1 ARCSAGKLSWTLR
14 LLARDATWFAP
25 NDPLVGDNER
35 MSRRLDE
42 HQPGLNSS
50 SSGSVFPGRNHSSG
64 PGGFH
69 RPGGGA
75 FGASS
80 ASGGASGGAAGGPRP
95 SPKPPSQRQPLA
107 LLQDSIHVGG
117 ASVDVRDS
125 MQGAGVQFS
134 VQSGFQPRI
143 PSGGLSQL
151 GHNHNP
157 SPVHHSM
164 SGQSHGAQAHAAQ
177 MHGQQ
182 QFQRLKVEDA
192 LSYLD
197 QVKFRFGN
205 QPQVYNDFLDIMK
218 EFKSQSIDTP
228 GVIQRV
234 SNLFKGH
241 PELIVGFNTFLPP
254 GYRIEVQ
261 ANEQVNVSM
270 PGSMSTTITAGGIIS
285 TGPTGAAGPSAPGA
299 APPVGPNAAAPPAP
313 PTSSPPSN
321 AKPGHLGLGGG
332 LPGTVPTG
340 QGAPGSQAGQA
351 PHGSPG
357 SQGSFPP
364 SQGTNQA
371 LHGGASPLNPAAS
384 QASQPVEFNH
394 AINYVNKI
402 KNRFQ
407 GQPDIY
413 KQFLEIL
420 HTYQKEQRNLK
431 EGIQTGGKP
440 LTESEVYA
448 QVAKLF
454 QNQEDLLQEF
464 GQFLPDANGAST
476 HSLVTHGLD
485 FSFQPVKA
493 VNNDH
498 TAAAKKPSSG
508 LSKPSLVSGLGSSL
522 KQGSTPLK
530 RPLSH
535 LSGSVT
541 KKQKMTSLKDVTLAE
556 AGKHGTLNEFAFFDK
571 VRRALR
577 GQEVYENFLRCLIL
591 YNQEIVSRSELVHLV
606 TPFLGKFPELFKWFK
621 DFIGYKDLGG
631 QIEPIPNKVVQQER
645 ISGDPSMEIDYSS
658 CKRYGAS
665 YRALPKNIVQ
675 PKCSGRTPLC
685 KEVLNDT
692 WVSFPSWSED
702 STFVSSRKTQ
712 YEEYI
717 YRCEDER
724 FELDVVVETNLSTIR
739 VLEAVQKKMQ
749 RLGAEERQRFQLG
762 DNLGGS
768 SAVLQQQAIRRIYGD
783 KAADIVEGLKRN
795 PVVAVPLV
803 LRRKREEK
811 AEPRR
816 CALCELRKVRMTPPA
831 QWRWKLRGHLGFGAN
846 YKTTKASLMK
856 FAPALY
862 FGKKLHCAKFE
873 ASTTQCGPHP
883 LLHVVDAVLLS
894 EWNEA
899 IGCILAEGQEC
910 AAVSVADN
918 VRLNVFL
925 RCPWKVF
932 WCSPRCE
939 TFMTDQNT
947 FGTVSRSAGRS
958 VPRFGPPK
966 IPRMAPHQRVFRLR
980 QSAASSAQLP
990 TRSST
995 TRGQPRRARGTPPD
1009 DSYALFF
1016 VNDHWYL
1023 FFRLHHLLC
1032 ERLTKIYRQSTNLAA
1047 DEAKDRKDRK
1057 ESTAVALRL
1066 KPKSEIEV
1074 EDYYL
1079 VFLDMVK
1086 SLLDGNMDSTQYED
1100 TLREMFGIHAY
1111 TVFTL
1116 DKVVQNAVRQL
1127 QHIMCDEVCL
1137 RCTELFL
1144 EEHKVGA
1151 AGGPCSSASHR
1162 AHLEGSYQKKAEQA
1176 LVNDT
1181 CFKLVLYQREAKLT
1195 IELIDTESDVS
1206 EDPVEI
1212 EKWSEYVEKYAVGDD
1227 SISDELREQLAKKP
1241 VFLPRNVRARRQQ
1254 ARKQEREAQMPSASA
1269 VAESHHSNN
1278 STNNKSPCTNDES
1291 TNDEAPFATAAA
1303 SASLL
1308 GAGAAAPAV
1317 PGKADVADDT
1327 QCRFNLSSYKMVFV
1341 VNSSSYIYNH
1351 RALRRA
1357 RQSHRKVSE
1366 RMHRNFG
1373 AWHQGWLEKNVSE
1386 EQDSQCEDWLQ
1397 GLDYECIT
1405 HCIKVQ
1411 DCTRP
1416 PYCHFRRFRTAPA
1429 PPSPANDEQS

>member
-1 ARCSAGKLSWTLR
+1 
-14 LLARDATWFAP
+14 
-25 NDPLVGDNER
+25 
-35 MSRRLDE
+35 MSRRLEE
-42 HQPGLNSS
+42 HHPGLNSS
-50 SSGSVFPGRNHSSG
+50 AGAVFPGRNHASS
-64 PGGFH
+64 GGFH
-69 RPGGGA
+69 RPTLGGVAPGGG
-75 FGASS
+75 GIVGGS
-80 ASGGASGGAAGGPRP
+80 AVGSRA
-95 SPKPPSQRQPLA
+95 KPPSQQRQPLA
-107 LLQDSIHVGG
+107 LLQDSTHSG
-117 ASVDVRDS
+117 APAVADNREN
-125 MQGAGVQFS
+125 MQGPGVQFT
-134 VQSGFQPRI
+134 VQSSGFQPRLGAA
-143 PSGGLSQL
+143 SLSQL
-151 GHNHNP
+151 GHNHSP
-157 SPVHHSM
+157 SSVHHPM
-164 SGQSHGAQAHAAQ
+164 GGQSHATQAHTPQ
-177 MHGQQ
+177 LHGQQ

-197 QVKFRFGN
+197 QVKLRFGN

-270 PGSMSTTITAGGIIS
+270 PGSLSTTLTAGG
-285 TGPTGAAGPSAPGA
+285 GPVGPAQPTAPQVPPAAAPAGGA
-299 APPVGPNAAAPPAP
+299 APSLVPPASVAASP
-313 PTSSPPSN
+313 PSGIKSGHLPISGPPPSGLGGGQPPHSSPPS
-321 AKPGHLGLGGG
+321 H
-332 LPGTVPTG
+332 
-340 QGAPGSQAGQA
+340 GAPMAPQPPAVASGGQSATA
-351 PHGSPG
+351 P
-357 SQGSFPP
+357 
-364 SQGTNQA
+364 
-371 LHGGASPLNPAAS
+371 AS

-431 EGIQTGGKP
+431 EGVQTGAKP

-476 HSLVTHGLD
+476 HSLVTHSLD
-485 FSFQPVKA
+485 FGFQPVKA

-498 TAAAKKPSSG
+498 TAAAKKPSTG
-508 LSKPSLVSGLGSSL
+508 LTKPSLVSGLSTSL
-522 KQGSTPLK
+522 KQAGPPLK

-541 KKQKMTSLKDVTLAE
+541 KKQKMTSLKDVSLAE

-665 YRALPKNIVQ
+665 YRALPKNVVQ

-739 VLEAVQKKMQ
+739 ILEAIQKKLQ
-749 RLGAEERQRFQLG
+749 RMNAEERARFQLG

-768 SAVLQQQAIRRIYGD
+768 SNVLQQQAIRRIYGD
-783 KAADIVEGLKRN
+783 KAADIIEGLKRN
-795 PVVAVPLV
+795 PTVAVPLV
-803 LRRKREEK
+803 LRRLKAKEEEWREAQKSFNKVWREQNEK
-811 AEPRR
+811 YYLKSLDHQGITFKQNDVKFLRSKSLLNEIEAIYEERR
-816 CALCELRKVRMTPPA
+816 EQMEEGTGEVPT
-831 QWRWKLRGHLGFGAN
+831 
-846 YKTTKASLMK
+846 
-856 FAPALY
+856 
-862 FGKKLHCAKFE
+862 
-873 ASTTQCGPHP
+873 GPHMS
-883 LLHVVDAVLLS
+883 LAYLDRSILEDAANLIIHHVKRQTGINKEDK
-894 EWNEA
+894 
-899 IGCILAEGQEC
+899 Q
-910 AAVSVADN
+910 
-918 VRLNVFL
+918 
-925 RCPWKVF
+925 
-932 WCSPRCE
+932 
-939 TFMTDQNT
+939 
-947 FGTVSRSAGRS
+947 
-958 VPRFGPPK
+958 K
-966 IPRMAPHQRVFRLR
+966 IKQLLR
-980 QSAASSAQLP
+980 QFIPDLFCLPRGELSDDEVDKEDDIETEDGESQPLPSTPNHRPDDSFPKDGDKGALRTGPEDCANSTDGSSQLSAPQMQNLYS
-990 TRSST
+990 
-995 TRGQPRRARGTPPD
+995 D

-1047 DEAKDRKDRK
+1047 DEAKERKDRK

-1066 KPKSEIEV
+1066 KPRSEVEV
-1074 EDYYL
+1074 EDYYP

-1086 SLLDGNMDSTQYED
+1086 SLLDGNMDGTQYED

-1127 QHIMCDEVCL
+1127 QHIVCDEACQ
-1137 RCTELFL
+1137 RCTELFA
-1144 EEHKVGA
+1144 EEQR
-1151 AGGPCSSASHR
+1151 AGGAGGACATAAHR
-1162 AHLEGSYQKKAEQA
+1162 AHLESSYQKKAEQS
-1176 LVNDT
+1176 LVNDN
-1181 CFKLVLYQREAKLT
+1181 CFKLVLYQKETKLT
-1195 IELIDTESDVS
+1195 IELIDTESDMS

-1212 EKWSEYVEKYAVGDD
+1212 EKWSEYVDKYVAGED
-1227 SISDELREQLAKKP
+1227 SISDELRDQLAKKP

-1254 ARKQEREAQMPSASA
+1254 VKKQESEAKKLASSAN
-1269 VAESHHSNN
+1269 SNGN
-1278 STNNKSPCTNDES
+1278 NNGTCNKSPCTNDES
-1291 TNDEAPFATAAA
+1291 TNDEVPFAAAVGGA
-1303 SASLL
+1303 ALGSSVSA
-1308 GAGAAAPAV
+1308 GAG
-1317 PGKADVADDT
+1317 KTDVGEDN
-1327 QCRFNLSSYKMVFV
+1327 QCKFNLNSFKMVFV
-1341 VNSSSYIYNH
+1341 VNSSSYIYNR

-1357 RQSHRKVSE
+1357 QQSHRKVSQ
-1366 RMHRNFG
+1366 RMHHSFNR
-1373 AWHQGWLEKNVSE
+1373 WHQGWLDKNVDI
-1386 EQDSQCEDWLQ
+1386 EQNRLCEDWLL
-1397 GLDYECIT
+1397 GLGYECT
-1405 HCIKVQ
+1405 TNCIQLQ
-1411 DCTRP
+1411 DCSRP
-1416 PYCHFRRFRTAPA
+1416 PYRPFRRFRTS
-1429 PPSPANDEQS
+1429 PSVRS

>member
-1 ARCSAGKLSWTLR
+1 
-14 LLARDATWFAP
+14 
-25 NDPLVGDNER
+25 

-64 PGGFH
+64 AGGFH

-80 ASGGASGGAAGGPRP
+80 ASGGASGGAAAGPRP
-95 SPKPPSQRQPLA
+95 SAKPPSQRQPLA
-107 LLQDSIHVGG
+107 LLQDSIHSGG
-117 ASVDVRDS
+117 ASLDVRDA

-134 VQSGFQPRI
+134 VTSGFQPRI
-143 PSGGLSQL
+143 ASGGLSQL

-164 SGQSHGAQAHAAQ
+164 GGQSHGGQAHTPQ
-177 MHGQQ
+177 IHGQQ

-270 PGSMSTTITAGGIIS
+270 PGSLSTTITAGGITLATTTS
-285 TGPTGAAGPSAPGA
+285 VAGPSAPGA
-299 APPVGPNAAAPPAP
+299 APSPAGPNAAPPPAP
-313 PTSSPPSN
+313 AASSPPSGT
-321 AKPGHLGLGGG
+321 KPGHLGGGG
-332 LPGTVPTG
+332 PGGPVG
-340 QGAPGSQAGQA
+340 QGTPGSQTG
-351 PHGSPG
+351 PHGSPSSQGGFPG
-357 SQGSFPP
+357 SQGS
-364 SQGTNQA
+364 TNQTP
-371 LHGGASPLNPAAS
+371 HGGAPPNSSAS

-485 FSFQPVKA
+485 FGFQPVKA
-493 VNNDH
+493 VSNDH
-498 TAAAKKPSSG
+498 TAAAKKPGSG

-631 QIEPIPNKVVQQER
+631 QVEPIPNKVVQQER

-675 PKCSGRTPLC
+675 PKCSGRTQLC

-762 DNLGGS
+762 DNLGGT

-803 LRRKREEK
+803 LRRLKAKEEEWREAQKSFNKIWRDQNEKYYLKSLDHQGITFKQNDVKFLRSKSLLNEIEAIYEERREQMEEGTGEVPVGPHMTLPYLDRSILEDAANLIIHHVKRQTGINKEDKQKIKQLLRQFIPDLFCLPRGELSDDEMEKDDDVETEDGESQPLPGGLPNHKEEGGDF
-811 AEPRR
+811 PRGGPDEG
-816 CALCELRKVRMTPPA
+816 CEGNDKSRPRSSSEERNSVSEMSRDQP
-831 QWRWKLRGHLGFGAN
+831 
-846 YKTTKASLMK
+846 SLMQN
-856 FAPALY
+856 LY
-862 FGKKLHCAKFE
+862 
-873 ASTTQCGPHP
+873 S
-883 LLHVVDAVLLS
+883 
-894 EWNEA
+894 
-899 IGCILAEGQEC
+899 
-910 AAVSVADN
+910 
-918 VRLNVFL
+918 
-925 RCPWKVF
+925 
-932 WCSPRCE
+932 
-939 TFMTDQNT
+939 
-947 FGTVSRSAGRS
+947 
-958 VPRFGPPK
+958 
-966 IPRMAPHQRVFRLR
+966 
-980 QSAASSAQLP
+980 
-990 TRSST
+990 
-995 TRGQPRRARGTPPD
+995 D

-1066 KPKSEIEV
+1066 KPKTEIEV

-1212 EKWSEYVEKYAVGDD
+1212 EKWSEYVEKYVVGDD
-1227 SISDELREQLAKKP
+1227 SISDELRDQLAKKP

-1254 ARKQEREAQMPSASA
+1254 ARKQEREAQIPAASA
-1269 VAESHHSNN
+1269 VGESHHSNN
-1278 STNNKSPCTNDES
+1278 GTNNKSPCTNDES
-1291 TNDEAPFATAAA
+1291 TNDEAPFTPAAVA
-1303 SASLL
+1303 SPL
-1308 GAGAAAPAV
+1308 GATVPA
-1317 PGKADVADDT
+1317 KTDVADDT

-1373 AWHQGWLEKNVSE
+1373 TWHRSWLDKNVSN

-1429 PPSPANDEQS
+1429 PPSPSNDDQS

>member
-1 ARCSAGKLSWTLR
+1 
-14 LLARDATWFAP
+14 
-25 NDPLVGDNER
+25 
-35 MSRRLDE
+35 
-42 HQPGLNSS
+42 
-50 SSGSVFPGRNHSSG
+50 
-64 PGGFH
+64 
-69 RPGGGA
+69 
-75 FGASS
+75 
-80 ASGGASGGAAGGPRP
+80 
-95 SPKPPSQRQPLA
+95 
-107 LLQDSIHVGG
+107 
-117 ASVDVRDS
+117 
-125 MQGAGVQFS
+125 
-134 VQSGFQPRI
+134 
-143 PSGGLSQL
+143 
-151 GHNHNP
+151 
-157 SPVHHSM
+157 
-164 SGQSHGAQAHAAQ
+164 
-177 MHGQQ
+177 
-182 QFQRLKVEDA
+182 VEDA

-270 PGSMSTTITAGGIIS
+270 PGSLSTTITAGGITLATTTS
-285 TGPTGAAGPSAPGA
+285 VAGPSAPGA
-299 APPVGPNAAAPPAP
+299 APSPAGPNAAPPPAP
-313 PTSSPPSN
+313 AASSPPS
-321 AKPGHLGLGGG
+321 
-332 LPGTVPTG
+332 GT
-340 QGAPGSQAGQA
+340 
-351 PHGSPG
+351 
-357 SQGSFPP
+357 
-364 SQGTNQA
+364 
-371 LHGGASPLNPAAS
+371 
-384 QASQPVEFNH
+384 
-394 AINYVNKI
+394 

-431 EGIQTGGKP
+431 ETGGKP

-476 HSLVTHGLD
+476 HSL
-485 FSFQPVKA
+485 
-493 VNNDH
+493 
-498 TAAAKKPSSG
+498 KPGSG

-535 LSGSVT
+535 LSGS
-541 KKQKMTSLKDVTLAE
+541 KQKMTSLKDVTLAE

-631 QIEPIPNKVVQQER
+631 QVEPIPNKVR
-645 ISGDPSMEIDYSS
+645 RSFSFLADYSS

-675 PKCSGRTPLC
+675 PKCSGRTQLC

-724 FELDVVVETNLSTIR
+724 FEVGLPTCFVLFLHPSFLRGFVFRIVRPPFFSFLHLDISESRLLALFSCFKRIALLNHIFYGIFLPHCMIEFGSIGAGAALVAVSWRFRTSFWHFEDAFAIWAR
-739 VLEAVQKKMQ
+739 VLTKVSGILNHSSLDPVTHSKTAIGLFIRRPTQRREQMEEGTGEVPVGPHMTLPYLDRSILDDAANLIIHHVKRQTGINKEDKQKIKQ
-749 RLGAEERQRFQLG
+749 LLRQFIPDLFCLPRGELGGPDEGCEGNDKSRPRSSSEERNSVSEMSRDQ
-762 DNLGGS
+762 
-768 SAVLQQQAIRRIYGD
+768 
-783 KAADIVEGLKRN
+783 
-795 PVVAVPLV
+795 P
-803 LRRKREEK
+803 
-811 AEPRR
+811 
-816 CALCELRKVRMTPPA
+816 
-831 QWRWKLRGHLGFGAN
+831 
-846 YKTTKASLMK
+846 SLMQN
-856 FAPALY
+856 LY
-862 FGKKLHCAKFE
+862 
-873 ASTTQCGPHP
+873 S
-883 LLHVVDAVLLS
+883 
-894 EWNEA
+894 
-899 IGCILAEGQEC
+899 
-910 AAVSVADN
+910 
-918 VRLNVFL
+918 
-925 RCPWKVF
+925 
-932 WCSPRCE
+932 
-939 TFMTDQNT
+939 
-947 FGTVSRSAGRS
+947 
-958 VPRFGPPK
+958 
-966 IPRMAPHQRVFRLR
+966 
-980 QSAASSAQLP
+980 
-990 TRSST
+990 
-995 TRGQPRRARGTPPD
+995 D

-1057 ESTAVALRL
+1057 ESTAGLRRSRSRTL
-1066 KPKSEIEV
+1066 AIFLTRCACSAEIEV

-1181 CFKLVLYQREAKLT
+1181 CFKLVLVSAF
-1195 IELIDTESDVS
+1195 ESTLM
-1206 EDPVEI
+1206 
-1212 EKWSEYVEKYAVGDD
+1212 EKRS
-1227 SISDELREQLAKKP
+1227 
-1241 VFLPRNVRARRQQ
+1241 RNVRARRQQ
-1254 ARKQEREAQMPSASA
+1254 ARKQEREAQMPAASA
-1269 VAESHHSNN
+1269 VGESHHSNN
-1278 STNNKSPCTNDES
+1278 GTNNKSPCTNDES
-1291 TNDEAPFATAAA
+1291 TNDEAPFTPAAVA
-1303 SASLL
+1303 SPL
-1308 GAGAAAPAV
+1308 GATVPA
-1317 PGKADVADDT
+1317 KTDVADDT

-1373 AWHQGWLEKNVSE
+1373 TWHRSWLDKNVSN

-1429 PPSPANDEQS
+1429 PPSPSNDDQS

>member
-1 ARCSAGKLSWTLR
+1 
-14 LLARDATWFAP
+14 
-25 NDPLVGDNER
+25 
-35 MSRRLDE
+35 
-42 HQPGLNSS
+42 
-50 SSGSVFPGRNHSSG
+50 
-64 PGGFH
+64 
-69 RPGGGA
+69 
-75 FGASS
+75 
-80 ASGGASGGAAGGPRP
+80 
-95 SPKPPSQRQPLA
+95 
-107 LLQDSIHVGG
+107 
-117 ASVDVRDS
+117 
-125 MQGAGVQFS
+125 MQGPGVQFT
-134 VQSGFQPRI
+134 VQSSGFQPRLGAA
-143 PSGGLSQL
+143 SLSQL
-151 GHNHNP
+151 GHNHSP
-157 SPVHHSM
+157 SSVHHPM
-164 SGQSHGAQAHAAQ
+164 GGQSHATQAHTPQ
-177 MHGQQ
+177 LHGQQ

-197 QVKFRFGN
+197 QVKLRFGN

-270 PGSMSTTITAGGIIS
+270 PGSLSTTLTAGG
-285 TGPTGAAGPSAPGA
+285 GPVGPAQPTAPQGPPAAAPAGGA
-299 APPVGPNAAAPPAP
+299 APSIVPPA
-313 PTSSPPSN
+313 SVAASPPSGIKLAVNIELLQAKAREIARDKGIEQAVFKASKHWVSRFMRRAGFSLRRRTSISQKLPESYEELLVSFQRHVISLRKAVSFQLGQIGN
-321 AKPGHLGLGGG
+321 ADQTPVYLDMPSALTVHEKGSRQVTVRSTGNEKTRVTVMLSCTADGHK
-332 LPGTVPTG
+332 LPPYVVFKRKTLPKGEKFPRNVVVRCQDKGWMDESLVLDWIKVATCRSVGPLPVAWVEGSLPTV
-340 QGAPGSQAGQA
+340 
-351 PHGSPG
+351 
-357 SQGSFPP
+357 
-364 SQGTNQA
+364 A
-371 LHGGASPLNPAAS
+371 LHHMGPPMAPQPPAVASGGQSATAPAS

-431 EGIQTGGKP
+431 EGVQTGAKP

-476 HSLVTHGLD
+476 HSLVTHSLD
-485 FSFQPVKA
+485 FGFQPVKA

-498 TAAAKKPSSG
+498 TAAAKKPSTG
-508 LSKPSLVSGLGSSL
+508 LTKPSLVSGLSTSL
-522 KQGSTPLK
+522 KQAGPPLK

-541 KKQKMTSLKDVTLAE
+541 KKQKMTSLKDVSLAE

-665 YRALPKNIVQ
+665 YRALPKNVVQ

-739 VLEAVQKKMQ
+739 ILEAIQKKLQ
-749 RLGAEERQRFQLG
+749 RMNAEERARFQLG

-768 SAVLQQQAIRRIYGD
+768 SNVLQQQAIRRIYGD
-783 KAADIVEGLKRN
+783 KAADIIEGLKRN
-795 PVVAVPLV
+795 PTVAVPLV
-803 LRRKREEK
+803 LRRLKAKEEEWREAQKSFNKVWREQNEK
-811 AEPRR
+811 YY
-816 CALCELRKVRMTPPA
+816 LKSLDHQGITFKQNDVKFLRSK
-831 QWRWKLRGHLGFGAN
+831 
-846 YKTTKASLMK
+846 SL
-856 FAPALY
+856 LN
-862 FGKKLHCAKFE
+862 E
-873 ASTTQCGPHP
+873 I
-883 LLHVVDAVLLS
+883 
-894 EWNEA
+894 EA
-899 IGCILAEGQEC
+899 IYEERREQMEEGTGEANLIIHHVKRQTGINKE
-910 AAVSVADN
+910 D
-918 VRLNVFL
+918 
-925 RCPWKVF
+925 K
-932 WCSPRCE
+932 
-939 TFMTDQNT
+939 Q
-947 FGTVSRSAGRS
+947 
-958 VPRFGPPK
+958 K
-966 IPRMAPHQRVFRLR
+966 IKQLLR
-980 QSAASSAQLP
+980 QFIPDLFCLPRGELSDDEVDKEDDIETEDGESQPLPSTPNHRPDDSFPKDGDKGALRTGPEDCANSTDGSSQLSAPQMQNLYS
-990 TRSST
+990 
-995 TRGQPRRARGTPPD
+995 D

-1047 DEAKDRKDRK
+1047 DEAKERKDRK

-1066 KPKSEIEV
+1066 KPRSEVEV
-1074 EDYYL
+1074 EDYYP

-1086 SLLDGNMDSTQYED
+1086 SLLDGNMDGTQYED

-1127 QHIMCDEVCL
+1127 QHIVCDEACQ
-1137 RCTELFL
+1137 RCTELFA
-1144 EEHKVGA
+1144 EEQR
-1151 AGGPCSSASHR
+1151 AGGAGGACATAAHR
-1162 AHLEGSYQKKAEQA
+1162 AHLESSYQKKAEQA
-1176 LVNDT
+1176 LVNDN
-1181 CFKLVLYQREAKLT
+1181 CFKLVLYQKETKLT
-1195 IELIDTESDVS
+1195 IELIDTESDMS

-1212 EKWSEYVEKYAVGDD
+1212 EKWSEYVDKYVAGED
-1227 SISDELREQLAKKP
+1227 SISDELRDQLAKKP
-1241 VFLPRNVRARRQQ
+1241 VFLPRCGAHETPVGGA
-1254 ARKQEREAQMPSASA
+1254 ALGSSVSA
-1269 VAESHHSNN
+1269 
-1278 STNNKSPCTNDES
+1278 
-1291 TNDEAPFATAAA
+1291 
-1303 SASLL
+1303 
-1308 GAGAAAPAV
+1308 GAGKTDLV
-1317 PGKADVADDT
+1317 EDS
-1327 QCRFNLSSYKMVFV
+1327 QCKFNLNSYKMVFV
-1341 VNSSSYIYNH
+1341 VNSSSYIYNR

-1357 RQSHRKVSE
+1357 QQSHRKVSQ
-1366 RMHRNFG
+1366 RMHHSFNR
-1373 AWHQGWLEKNVSE
+1373 WHQGWLDKNVDI
-1386 EQDSQCEDWLQ
+1386 EQNRLCEDWLL
-1397 GLDYECIT
+1397 GLGYECT
-1405 HCIKVQ
+1405 TNCIQLQ
-1411 DCTRP
+1411 DCSRP
-1416 PYCHFRRFRTAPA
+1416 PYRPFRRFRTS
-1429 PPSPANDEQS
+1429 PSVRS

>member
-1 ARCSAGKLSWTLR
+1 
-14 LLARDATWFAP
+14 
-25 NDPLVGDNER
+25 

-42 HQPGLNSS
+42 HHPGLNSS
-50 SSGSVFPGRNHSSG
+50 TSAVFAGRNHAS
-64 PGGFH
+64 GGFH
-69 RPGGGA
+69 RPSLGVAPGGG
-75 FGASS
+75 GIV
-80 ASGGASGGAAGGPRP
+80 GGAVGSRA
-95 SPKPPSQRQPLA
+95 KPPSQRQPLA
-107 LLQDSIHVGG
+107 LLQDSSHSGG
-117 ASVDVRDS
+117 GPAVADNREN
-125 MQGAGVQFS
+125 MQGPNVQFT
-134 VQSGFQPRI
+134 VQSSGFQPRLGA
-143 PSGGLSQL
+143 SNLSQL
-151 GHNHNP
+151 GHNHSP
-157 SPVHHSM
+157 SSVHHPLG
-164 SGQSHGAQAHAAQ
+164 GQSHAAQAAHTPQ
-177 MHGQQ
+177 IHGQQ

-197 QVKFRFGN
+197 QVKLRFGN

-270 PGSMSTTITAGGIIS
+270 PGSLSTTLTAGG
-285 TGPTGAAGPSAPGA
+285 G
-299 APPVGPNAAAPPAP
+299 PVGPAQPAAPQGPPAATPAAPGITP
-313 PTSSPPSN
+313 PVSAASSPPTGIKGS
-321 AKPGHLGLGGG
+321 HLPVSGPPPSGGLGGG
-332 LPGTVPTG
+332 QP
-340 QGAPGSQAGQA
+340 
-351 PHGSPG
+351 PHGSPPSHAPVAPQPAVG
-357 SQGSFPP
+357 SGGGQG
-364 SQGTNQA
+364 
-371 LHGGASPLNPAAS
+371 AAAPTS

-431 EGIQTGGKP
+431 EGVQTGAKP

-476 HSLVTHGLD
+476 HSLVSHGLD
-485 FSFQPVKA
+485 FGFQPVKA

-498 TAAAKKPSSG
+498 TAAAKKPSTG
-508 LSKPSLVSGLGSSL
+508 LTKPNLVSGLSSSL
-522 KQGSTPLK
+522 KQAGPPLK

-541 KKQKMTSLKDVTLAE
+541 KKQKMTSLKDVSLAE
-556 AGKHGTLNEFAFFDK
+556 AGKHGSLNEFAFFDK

-577 GQEVYENFLRCLIL
+577 GQEVYDNFLRCLIL

-665 YRALPKNIVQ
+665 YRALPKNVVQ
-675 PKCSGRTPLC
+675 PKCSGRTQLC

-739 VLEAVQKKMQ
+739 ILEAVQKKLQ
-749 RLGAEERQRFQLG
+749 RMSAEERQRFQLG

-783 KAADIVEGLKRN
+783 KSHDIVEGLKRN

-803 LRRKREEK
+803 LRRLKAKEEEWREAQKSFNKVWREQNEK
-811 AEPRR
+811 YYLKSLDHQGLTFKQNDIKFLRSKSLLNEIEAIYEERR
-816 CALCELRKVRMTPPA
+816 E
-831 QWRWKLRGHLGFGAN
+831 QIEEGAGEVP
-846 YKTTKASLMK
+846 T
-856 FAPALY
+856 
-862 FGKKLHCAKFE
+862 
-873 ASTTQCGPHP
+873 GPHMS
-883 LLHVVDAVLLS
+883 LSYLDRSILEDAANLIIHHVKRQTGINKEDK
-894 EWNEA
+894 
-899 IGCILAEGQEC
+899 Q
-910 AAVSVADN
+910 
-918 VRLNVFL
+918 
-925 RCPWKVF
+925 
-932 WCSPRCE
+932 
-939 TFMTDQNT
+939 
-947 FGTVSRSAGRS
+947 
-958 VPRFGPPK
+958 K
-966 IPRMAPHQRVFRLR
+966 IKQLLR
-980 QSAASSAQLP
+980 QFIPDLFCLPRGELSDDEVDKDDDMETEDGESQPLPSTPNHRPDDSFSKDSDKGALRSCSEDCTGSADSSQLSAQPMQNLY
-990 TRSST
+990 S
-995 TRGQPRRARGTPPD
+995 D

-1047 DEAKDRKDRK
+1047 DEAKERKDRK

-1066 KPKSEIEV
+1066 KPRSEVEI
-1074 EDYYL
+1074 EDYYP

-1086 SLLDGNMDSTQYED
+1086 SLLDGNVDGTQYED

-1127 QHIMCDEVCL
+1127 QHIVCDEACL
-1137 RCTELFL
+1137 RCTELFM
-1144 EEHKVGA
+1144 EEQRIGA
-1151 AGGPCSSASHR
+1151 AGGPCTTAAQR
-1162 AHLEGSYQKKAEQA
+1162 AHLESSYQKKAEQA

-1181 CFKLVLYQREAKLT
+1181 CFKLVLYQKETKLT
-1195 IELIDTESDVS
+1195 IELIDTESDLS

-1212 EKWSEYVEKYAVGDD
+1212 EKWSEYVDKYVAGED
-1227 SISDELREQLAKKP
+1227 SISDELRDQLAKKP

-1254 ARKQEREAQMPSASA
+1254 VKKQESEAKKLASASTNGNG
-1269 VAESHHSNN
+1269 NN
-1278 STNNKSPCTNDES
+1278 GTCNKSPCTNDES
-1291 TNDEAPFATAAA
+1291 TNDEVPFVAAVGGGA
-1303 SASLL
+1303 LGSSSTSAGS
-1308 GAGAAAPAV
+1308 
-1317 PGKADVADDT
+1317 GKTDMVEDT
-1327 QCRFNLSSYKMVFV
+1327 QCKFNLNSYKMVFV
-1341 VNSSSYIYNH
+1341 VNSSSYIYNR

-1357 RQSHRKVSE
+1357 QQSHRKVSQ
-1366 RMHRNFG
+1366 RMHRSFSK
-1373 AWHQGWLEKNVSE
+1373 WHQGWLDKNVDSE
-1386 EQDSQCEDWLQ
+1386 QNNSCEDWLL
-1397 GLDYECIT
+1397 GLDYECT
-1405 HCIKVQ
+1405 TNCIQVQ
-1411 DCTRP
+1411 DCSRP
-1416 PYCHFRRFRTAPA
+1416 PYRPFRRFRT
-1429 PPSPANDEQS
+1429 SPFVRS

>member
-1 ARCSAGKLSWTLR
+1 MRFAGKLSRILQR
-14 LLARDATWFAP
+14 VVVAEHC
-25 NDPLVGDNER
+25 VGNAVHIGEDER
-35 MSRRLDE
+35 MSRRLEE
-42 HQPGLNSS
+42 HHPGLNSS
-50 SSGSVFPGRNHSSG
+50 AGAVFPGRNHTS

-69 RPGGGA
+69 RPTHGGVAPGGGGIVGGSA
-75 FGASS
+75 VGSRARPAS
-80 ASGGASGGAAGGPRP
+80 
-95 SPKPPSQRQPLA
+95 QTRQPFA
-107 LLQDSIHVGG
+107 VLQDSTHSG
-117 ASVDVRDS
+117 APAVADNREN
-125 MQGAGVQFS
+125 MQGPNVQFT
-134 VQSGFQPRI
+134 VQPAGFQPRLGAA
-143 PSGGLSQL
+143 SLSQL
-151 GHNHNP
+151 GHNHSP
-157 SPVHHSM
+157 SSVHHPVG
-164 SGQSHGAQAHAAQ
+164 GQSHAAQAHTPQ
-177 MHGQQ
+177 LHGQQ

-197 QVKFRFGN
+197 QVKLRFGN

-270 PGSMSTTITAGGIIS
+270 PGSLSTTLTAGG
-285 TGPTGAAGPSAPGA
+285 G
-299 APPVGPNAAAPPAP
+299 PVGPAQPTVPQGPPAAAPAGAAAPTLVPPASVAASP
-313 PTSSPPSN
+313 PSGIKSAHLPISGPPSSGLGGGQPPHSSPPS
-321 AKPGHLGLGGG
+321 H
-332 LPGTVPTG
+332 
-340 QGAPGSQAGQA
+340 GAPMAPQPPAVASGGQSATA
-351 PHGSPG
+351 P
-357 SQGSFPP
+357 
-364 SQGTNQA
+364 T
-371 LHGGASPLNPAAS
+371 S

-431 EGIQTGGKP
+431 EGVQTGAKP

-476 HSLVTHGLD
+476 HSLVTHSLD
-485 FSFQPVKA
+485 FGFQPVKA

-498 TAAAKKPSSG
+498 TAAAKKPSTG
-508 LSKPSLVSGLGSSL
+508 LTKPSLVSGLSTSL
-522 KQGSTPLK
+522 KQAGPPLK

-541 KKQKMTSLKDVTLAE
+541 KKQKMTSLKDVSLAE

-665 YRALPKNIVQ
+665 YRALPKNVVQ

-739 VLEAVQKKMQ
+739 ILEAIQKKLQ
-749 RLGAEERQRFQLG
+749 RMSADDKARFQLG

-768 SAVLQQQAIRRIYGD
+768 SNVLQQQAIRRIYGD
-783 KAADIVEGLKRN
+783 KATDIIEGLKRN
-795 PVVAVPLV
+795 PTIAVPLV
-803 LRRKREEK
+803 LRRLKAKEEEWREAQKSFNKVWREQNEK
-811 AEPRR
+811 YYLKSLDHQGITFKQNDVKFLRSKSLLNEIEAIYEERR
-816 CALCELRKVRMTPPA
+816 EQMEEGTGEVPT
-831 QWRWKLRGHLGFGAN
+831 
-846 YKTTKASLMK
+846 
-856 FAPALY
+856 
-862 FGKKLHCAKFE
+862 
-873 ASTTQCGPHP
+873 GPHMS
-883 LLHVVDAVLLS
+883 LAYLDRSILEDAANLIIHHVKRQTGINKEDK
-894 EWNEA
+894 
-899 IGCILAEGQEC
+899 Q
-910 AAVSVADN
+910 
-918 VRLNVFL
+918 
-925 RCPWKVF
+925 
-932 WCSPRCE
+932 
-939 TFMTDQNT
+939 
-947 FGTVSRSAGRS
+947 
-958 VPRFGPPK
+958 K
-966 IPRMAPHQRVFRLR
+966 IKQLLR
-980 QSAASSAQLP
+980 QFIPDLFCLPRGELSDDEVDKEDDMETEDGESQPLPSTPNHRPDDSYSKECDKGALRTGSEDCAGSTDGSSQLSAPQMQNLYS
-990 TRSST
+990 
-995 TRGQPRRARGTPPD
+995 D

-1032 ERLTKIYRQSTNLAA
+1032 ERLTKIYKQSMNLAA
-1047 DEAKDRKDRK
+1047 DEAKERKDRK

-1066 KPKSEIEV
+1066 KPRSEVEV
-1074 EDYYL
+1074 EDYYP

-1127 QHIMCDEVCL
+1127 QHIVCDEACQ
-1137 RCTELFL
+1137 RCTELFA
-1144 EEHKVGA
+1144 EEQR
-1151 AGGPCSSASHR
+1151 AGGAGGACATAAHR
-1162 AHLEGSYQKKAEQA
+1162 AHLESSYQKKAEQA
-1176 LVNDT
+1176 LVNDN
-1181 CFKLVLYQREAKLT
+1181 CFKLVLYQKETKLT
-1195 IELIDTESDVS
+1195 IELIDTESDMS
-1206 EDPVEI
+1206 EDPAEM
-1212 EKWSEYVEKYAVGDD
+1212 EKWSEYVDKYVVGED
-1227 SISDELREQLAKKP
+1227 SISDELRDQLAKKP
-1241 VFLPRNVRARRQQ
+1241 VFLPRNVRARRPQVK
-1254 ARKQEREAQMPSASA
+1254 KQESEAKKLASSAN
-1269 VAESHHSNN
+1269 SNGN
-1278 STNNKSPCTNDES
+1278 NNGTCNKSPCTNDES
-1291 TNDEAPFATAAA
+1291 TNDEVPFAAAIGGAALA
-1303 SASLL
+1303 SSVS
-1308 GAGAAAPAV
+1308 AGAC
-1317 PGKADVADDT
+1317 KTDVVEDN
-1327 QCRFNLSSYKMVFV
+1327 QCKFNLNSFKMVFV
-1341 VNSSSYIYNH
+1341 VNSSSQLYNR

-1357 RQSHRKVSE
+1357 QQSHRKVSQ
-1366 RMHRNFG
+1366 RMHQSFNK
-1373 AWHQGWLEKNVSE
+1373 WHQVWLEKNVDI
-1386 EQDSQCEDWLQ
+1386 EQNRLCEDWLL
-1397 GLDYECIT
+1397 GLGYECT
-1405 HCIKVQ
+1405 TNCIQLQ
-1411 DCTRP
+1411 DCSRP
-1416 PYCHFRRFRTAPA
+1416 PYHPFRRFRTS
-1429 PPSPANDEQS
+1429 PSVRS

>member
-1 ARCSAGKLSWTLR
+1 
-14 LLARDATWFAP
+14 
-25 NDPLVGDNER
+25 
-35 MSRRLDE
+35 MSRRLEE
-42 HQPGLNSS
+42 HHPGLNSS
-50 SSGSVFPGRNHSSG
+50 AGAVFPGRNHTS

-69 RPGGGA
+69 RPTHGGGGPC
-75 FGASS
+75 GAP
-80 ASGGASGGAAGGPRP
+80 AVADNREN
-95 SPKPPSQRQPLA
+95 
-107 LLQDSIHVGG
+107 
-117 ASVDVRDS
+117 
-125 MQGAGVQFS
+125 MQGPNVQFT
-134 VQSGFQPRI
+134 VQPAGFQPRLGAA
-143 PSGGLSQL
+143 SLSQL
-151 GHNHNP
+151 GHNHSP
-157 SPVHHSM
+157 SSVHHPVG
-164 SGQSHGAQAHAAQ
+164 GQSHAAQAHTPQ
-177 MHGQQ
+177 LHGQQ

-197 QVKFRFGN
+197 QVKLRFGN

-270 PGSMSTTITAGGIIS
+270 PGSLSTTLTAGG
-285 TGPTGAAGPSAPGA
+285 G
-299 APPVGPNAAAPPAP
+299 PVGPAQPTVPQGPPAAAPAGAAAPTLVPPA
-313 PTSSPPSN
+313 SVAASPPSGIK
-321 AKPGHLGLGGG
+321 ASGLAALLVQRRVPICLSVGP
-332 LPGTVPTG
+332 LPVAWGE
-340 QGAPGSQAGQA
+340 GSL
-351 PHGSPG
+351 PIV
-357 SQGSFPP
+357 
-364 SQGTNQA
+364 A
-371 LHGGASPLNPAAS
+371 LHHMGPPMAPQPPAVASGGQSATAPTS

-431 EGIQTGGKP
+431 ETGAKP

-476 HSLVTHGLD
+476 HSLVTHSLD
-485 FSFQPVKA
+485 FGFQPVKA

-498 TAAAKKPSSG
+498 TAAAKKPSTG
-508 LSKPSLVSGLGSSL
+508 LTKPSLVSGLSTSL
-522 KQGSTPLK
+522 KQAGPPLK

-541 KKQKMTSLKDVTLAE
+541 KKQKMTSLKDVSLAE

-665 YRALPKNIVQ
+665 YRALPKNVVQ

-739 VLEAVQKKMQ
+739 ILEAIQKKLQ
-749 RLGAEERQRFQLG
+749 RMSADDKARFQLG

-768 SAVLQQQAIRRIYGD
+768 SNVLQQQAIRRIYGD
-783 KAADIVEGLKRN
+783 KATDIIEGLKRN
-795 PVVAVPLV
+795 PTIAVPLV
-803 LRRKREEK
+803 LRRLKAKEEEWREAQKSFNKVWREQNEK
-811 AEPRR
+811 YY
-816 CALCELRKVRMTPPA
+816 LKSLDHQGITFKQNDVKFLRSK
-831 QWRWKLRGHLGFGAN
+831 
-846 YKTTKASLMK
+846 SL
-856 FAPALY
+856 LN
-862 FGKKLHCAKFE
+862 E
-873 ASTTQCGPHP
+873 I
-883 LLHVVDAVLLS
+883 
-894 EWNEA
+894 EA
-899 IGCILAEGQEC
+899 IYEERREQMEEGTGERQTGINKE
-910 AAVSVADN
+910 D
-918 VRLNVFL
+918 
-925 RCPWKVF
+925 K
-932 WCSPRCE
+932 
-939 TFMTDQNT
+939 Q
-947 FGTVSRSAGRS
+947 
-958 VPRFGPPK
+958 K
-966 IPRMAPHQRVFRLR
+966 IKQLLR
-980 QSAASSAQLP
+980 QFIPDLFCLPRGELSDDEVDKEDDMETEDGESQPLPSTPNHRPDDSYSKECDKGALRTGSEDCAGSTDGSSQLSAPQMQNLYS
-990 TRSST
+990 
-995 TRGQPRRARGTPPD
+995 D

-1016 VNDHWYL
+1016 VNDHWQ
-1023 FFRLHHLLC
+1023 
-1032 ERLTKIYRQSTNLAA
+1032 KSA
-1047 DEAKDRKDRK
+1047 KDRK

-1066 KPKSEIEV
+1066 KPRSEVEV
-1074 EDYYL
+1074 EDYYP

-1127 QHIMCDEVCL
+1127 QHIVCDEACQ
-1137 RCTELFL
+1137 RCTELFA
-1144 EEHKVGA
+1144 EEQR
-1151 AGGPCSSASHR
+1151 AGGAGGACATAAHR
-1162 AHLEGSYQKKAEQA
+1162 AHLESSYQKKAEQA
-1176 LVNDT
+1176 LVNDN
-1181 CFKLVLYQREAKLT
+1181 CFKLVLYQKETKLT
-1195 IELIDTESDVS
+1195 IELIDTESDMS
-1206 EDPVEI
+1206 EDPAEM
-1212 EKWSEYVEKYAVGDD
+1212 EKWSEYVDKYVVGED
-1227 SISDELREQLAKKP
+1227 SISDELRDQLAKKP
-1241 VFLPRNVRARRQQ
+1241 VFLPRNVRARRPQVK
-1254 ARKQEREAQMPSASA
+1254 KQESEAKKLASSAN
-1269 VAESHHSNN
+1269 SNGN
-1278 STNNKSPCTNDES
+1278 NNGTCNKSPCTNDES
-1291 TNDEAPFATAAA
+1291 TNDEVPFAAAIGGAALA
-1303 SASLL
+1303 SSVS
-1308 GAGAAAPAV
+1308 AGAC
-1317 PGKADVADDT
+1317 KTDVVEDN
-1327 QCRFNLSSYKMVFV
+1327 QCKFNLNSFKMVFV
-1341 VNSSSYIYNH
+1341 VNSSSQLYNR

-1357 RQSHRKVSE
+1357 QQSHRKVSQ
-1366 RMHRNFG
+1366 RMHQSFNK
-1373 AWHQGWLEKNVSE
+1373 WHQVWLEKNVDI
-1386 EQDSQCEDWLQ
+1386 EQNRLCEDWLL
-1397 GLDYECIT
+1397 GLGYECT
-1405 HCIKVQ
+1405 TNCIQLQ
-1411 DCTRP
+1411 DCSRP
-1416 PYCHFRRFRTAPA
+1416 PYHPFRRFRTS
-1429 PPSPANDEQS
+1429 PSVRS

>member
-1 ARCSAGKLSWTLR
+1 
-14 LLARDATWFAP
+14 
-25 NDPLVGDNER
+25 
-35 MSRRLDE
+35 MSRRLDD
-42 HQPGLNSS
+42 HHTGLGSS
-50 SSGSVFPGRNHSSG
+50 TTGGVFPGRNHAS
-64 PGGFH
+64 GGFH
-69 RPGGGA
+69 RPTLGGAGAPAPGGAAPGGAGVVGGGA
-75 FGASS
+75 SRA
-80 ASGGASGGAAGGPRP
+80 
-95 SPKPPSQRQPLA
+95 KPPSQRQPLA
-107 LLQDSIHVGG
+107 LLQDSIHSG
-117 ASVDVRDS
+117 APAADNREN
-125 MQGAGVQFS
+125 MQGPNVQFT
-134 VQSGFQPRI
+134 VQSAGFQPRL
-143 PSGGLSQL
+143 GAGALSQL
-151 GHNHNP
+151 GHNHSP
-157 SPVHHSM
+157 SAAHHTLG
-164 SGQSHGAQAHAAQ
+164 GQPHAAQ
-177 MHGQQ
+177 AAHNPQLHGQQ

-197 QVKFRFGN
+197 QVKLRFGN

-270 PGSMSTTITAGGIIS
+270 PGSLSTTLTAGG
-285 TGPTGAAGPSAPGA
+285 G
-299 APPVGPNAAAPPAP
+299 PPVVVPTQPAP
-313 PTSSPPSN
+313 PTGGAPPTAAATPAATSATPGLTPPVSAAASPPSGV
-321 AKPGHLGLGGG
+321 KGGGHLAMGGPPSSGLGQ
-332 LPGTVPTG
+332 P
-340 QGAPGSQAGQA
+340 
-351 PHGSPG
+351 PHGSPPSLAPAVAAQPVG
-357 SQGSFPP
+357 GQG
-364 SQGTNQA
+364 
-371 LHGGASPLNPAAS
+371 AAAPTS

-431 EGIQTGGKP
+431 EGVQTGAKP

-476 HSLVTHGLD
+476 HSLVSQGLD
-485 FSFQPVKA
+485 FGFQPVKA

-498 TAAAKKPSSG
+498 TAAAKKPSAG
-508 LSKPSLVSGLGSSL
+508 LAKPSLVSSLGSSL
-522 KQGSTPLK
+522 KQSGPPLK

-535 LSGSVT
+535 LSGSVA
-541 KKQKMTSLKDVTLAE
+541 KKQKMTSLKDVSLAE

-631 QIEPIPNKVVQQER
+631 QMEPIPNKVVQQER

-665 YRALPKNIVQ
+665 YRALPKNVVQ

-685 KEVLNDT
+685 REVLNDT

-739 VLEAVQKKMQ
+739 CLEAVQKKLQ
-749 RLGAEERQRFQLG
+749 RLSAEERQRFQLG
-762 DNLGGS
+762 DSLGGS

-795 PVVAVPLV
+795 PTVAVPLV
-803 LRRKREEK
+803 LRRLKAKEEEWREAQKSFNKLWREQNEKYYLKSLDHQGITFKQNDVKFLRSKSLLNEIEALYEERREQMEEGGGDLPAGGGGPHMSLAYPDRSVLDDAASLIIHHVKRQTGINKEDKQKIKQLLRHFVPDLFCLPRGELSDDEGDKEDDAEET
-811 AEPRR
+811 EDGESQP
-816 CALCELRKVRMTPPA
+816 LPPA
-831 QWRWKLRGHLGFGAN
+831 A
-846 YKTTKASLMK
+846 
-856 FAPALY
+856 
-862 FGKKLHCAKFE
+862 
-873 ASTTQCGPHP
+873 
-883 LLHVVDAVLLS
+883 
-894 EWNEA
+894 
-899 IGCILAEGQEC
+899 
-910 AAVSVADN
+910 
-918 VRLNVFL
+918 
-925 RCPWKVF
+925 
-932 WCSPRCE
+932 
-939 TFMTDQNT
+939 
-947 FGTVSRSAGRS
+947 
-958 VPRFGPPK
+958 
-966 IPRMAPHQRVFRLR
+966 APHQHPLPRPAPDEERGGD
-980 QSAASSAQLP
+980 SPEHEGAQL
-990 TRSST
+990 
-995 TRGQPRRARGTPPD
+995 D
-1009 DSYALFF
+1009 DSYTLFLA
-1016 VNDHWYL
+1016 NDHWYL

-1032 ERLTKIYRQSTNLAA
+1032 ERLTKIFRQSTNLAA
-1047 DEAKDRKDRK
+1047 DEAKERNNRK

-1066 KPKSEIEV
+1066 KPRSEV
-1074 EDYYL
+1074 EVDDYYP
-1079 VFLDMVK
+1079 VFLDLVK
-1086 SLLDGNMDSTQYED
+1086 SLLDGNVEGTQYED

-1127 QHIMCDEVCL
+1127 QHVVCDEACL
-1137 RCTELFL
+1137 RCTQLFL
-1144 EEHKVGA
+1144 EEQRAGA
-1151 AGGPCSSASHR
+1151 AGGPLATAPLR
-1162 AHLEGSYQKKAEQA
+1162 AALEAAYQRRAEQA
-1176 LVNDT
+1176 LVNDN
-1181 CFKLVLYQREAKLT
+1181 CFKLLLYHKETRLT

-1212 EKWSEYVEKYAVGDD
+1212 EKWSEYVDKYVVGED
-1227 SISDELREQLAKKP
+1227 SISDELRDQLAKKP

-1254 ARKQEREAQMPSASA
+1254 VKKQESEAKKLASC
-1269 VAESHHSNN
+1269 SSNN
-1278 STNNKSPCTNDES
+1278 ASNGNGGAPCNKSPCTNDES
-1291 TNDEAPFATAAA
+1291 TNDEVPFSAAAMGGAA
-1303 SASLL
+1303 SALV
-1308 GAGAAAPAV
+1308 GAAKTDMV
-1317 PGKADVADDT
+1317 DDT
-1327 QCRFNLSSYKMVFV
+1327 QCKFNLNSYKMVFV
-1341 VNSSSYIYNH
+1341 VNSSSYIYNR

-1357 RQSHRKVSE
+1357 QQSHRKVSQ
-1366 RMHRNFG
+1366 RMHRSFG
-1373 AWHQGWLEKNVSE
+1373 QWHQGWLDRSVSS
-1386 EQDSQCEDWLQ
+1386 EQSSMCEDWLL
-1397 GLDYECIT
+1397 GLGYECT
-1405 HCIKVQ
+1405 TNCIQVQ
-1411 DCTRP
+1411 DCSRP
-1416 PYCHFRRFRTAPA
+1416 PYRPFRRFRT
-1429 PPSPANDEQS
+1429 SPLVRS

>member
-1 ARCSAGKLSWTLR
+1 
-14 LLARDATWFAP
+14 
-25 NDPLVGDNER
+25 
-35 MSRRLDE
+35 MSRRLDD
-42 HQPGLNSS
+42 HHTGLGSS
-50 SSGSVFPGRNHSSG
+50 TTGGVFPGRNHAS
-64 PGGFH
+64 GGFH
-69 RPGGGA
+69 RPTLGTAGAAAAPGSGGGIV
-75 FGASS
+75 
-80 ASGGASGGAAGGPRP
+80 GGAVASRA
-95 SPKPPSQRQPLA
+95 KPPSQRQPLA
-107 LLQDSIHVGG
+107 LLQDSIHSSTP
-117 ASVDVRDS
+117 AADNREN
-125 MQGAGVQFS
+125 MQGPNVQFT
-134 VQSGFQPRI
+134 VQSAGFQPRLGT
-143 PSGGLSQL
+143 GGLSQL
-151 GHNHNP
+151 GHNHSP
-157 SPVHHSM
+157 SAAHHALG
-164 SGQSHGAQAHAAQ
+164 GQSHAAQAHNPQ
-177 MHGQQ
+177 LHGQQ

-197 QVKFRFGN
+197 QVKLRFGN

-270 PGSMSTTITAGGIIS
+270 PGSLSTTLTAGGGPPVVVP
-285 TGPTGAAGPSAPGA
+285 TQPAPTGG
-299 APPVGPNAAAPPAP
+299 AP
-313 PTSSPPSN
+313 PTAAATPAATNATPGLTPPVSAAASPPTGV
-321 AKPGHLGLGGG
+321 KGGHLAIGGPPPSSGLGGG
-332 LPGTVPTG
+332 QP
-340 QGAPGSQAGQA
+340 
-351 PHGSPG
+351 PHGSPPSLAPAVTAQPAG
-357 SQGSFPP
+357 QG
-364 SQGTNQA
+364 
-371 LHGGASPLNPAAS
+371 AAAPTS

-431 EGIQTGGKP
+431 EGVQTGAKP

-476 HSLVTHGLD
+476 HSLVSHGLD
-485 FSFQPVKA
+485 FGFQPVKA

-498 TAAAKKPSSG
+498 TAAAKKPSTG
-508 LSKPSLVSGLGSSL
+508 LAKPSLVSGLSSSL
-522 KQGSTPLK
+522 KQSGPPLK

-541 KKQKMTSLKDVTLAE
+541 KKQKMTSLKDVSLAE

-591 YNQEIVSRSELVHLV
+591 YNQEIVSRSELVHLI

-665 YRALPKNIVQ
+665 YRALPKNVVQ

-739 VLEAVQKKMQ
+739 VLEAVQKKLQ
-749 RLGAEERQRFQLG
+749 RLNAEERQRFQLG
-762 DNLGGS
+762 DSLGGS

-795 PVVAVPLV
+795 PTVAVPLV
-803 LRRKREEK
+803 LRRLKAKEEEWREAQKSFNKVWREQNEKYYLKSLDHQGITFKQNDVKFLRSKSLLNEIEAIYEERREQMEEGTGEVPTGPHMSLAYIDRSILDDAANLIIHHVKRQTGINKEDKQKIKQLLRQFVPDLFCLPRGELSDDEVDKEDDMETEDGESQPLPPSAPNHHHHQHHHRPDGGGDAFAKDCDKGATPRSASEERSGGGD
-811 AEPRR
+811 P
-816 CALCELRKVRMTPPA
+816 L
-831 QWRWKLRGHLGFGAN
+831 QLGGGSPEHEGAN
-846 YKTTKASLMK
+846 L
-856 FAPALY
+856 
-862 FGKKLHCAKFE
+862 
-873 ASTTQCGPHP
+873 
-883 LLHVVDAVLLS
+883 
-894 EWNEA
+894 
-899 IGCILAEGQEC
+899 
-910 AAVSVADN
+910 
-918 VRLNVFL
+918 
-925 RCPWKVF
+925 
-932 WCSPRCE
+932 
-939 TFMTDQNT
+939 
-947 FGTVSRSAGRS
+947 
-958 VPRFGPPK
+958 
-966 IPRMAPHQRVFRLR
+966 
-980 QSAASSAQLP
+980 
-990 TRSST
+990 
-995 TRGQPRRARGTPPD
+995 D
-1009 DSYALFF
+1009 DSYTLFL

-1032 ERLTKIYRQSTNLAA
+1032 ERLTKIFRQSTNLAA
-1047 DEAKDRKDRK
+1047 DEAKERNNRK

-1066 KPKSEIEV
+1066 KPRSEV
-1074 EDYYL
+1074 EVDDYYP

-1086 SLLDGNMDSTQYED
+1086 SLLDGNVDGTQYED

-1127 QHIMCDEVCL
+1127 QHVVCDEACL

-1144 EEHKVGA
+1144 EEQRNGA
-1151 AGGPCSSASHR
+1151 AGGPVATAPLR
-1162 AHLEGSYQKKAEQA
+1162 AHLEAAYQRRAEQG
-1176 LVNDT
+1176 LVNDN
-1181 CFKLVLYQREAKLT
+1181 CFKLLLYHKETRLT

-1212 EKWSEYVEKYAVGDD
+1212 EKWSEYVDKYVAGED
-1227 SISDELREQLAKKP
+1227 SISDELRDQLAKKP

-1254 ARKQEREAQMPSASA
+1254 VKKQESEAKKLATAS
-1269 VAESHHSNN
+1269 SNN
-1278 STNNKSPCTNDES
+1278 ASNGSNNNSATCNKSPCTNDES
-1291 TNDEAPFATAAA
+1291 TNDEVPFSAAM
-1303 SASLL
+1303 
-1308 GAGAAAPAV
+1308 GGGGAAMGSSSSALVSAGNKTDMV
-1317 PGKADVADDT
+1317 DDT
-1327 QCRFNLSSYKMVFV
+1327 QCKFNLNSYKMVFV
-1341 VNSSSYIYNH
+1341 VNSSSYIYNR

-1357 RQSHRKVSE
+1357 QQSHRKVSQ
-1366 RMHRNFG
+1366 RMHRSFSK
-1373 AWHQGWLEKNVSE
+1373 WHQGWLDRNVSS
-1386 EQDSQCEDWLQ
+1386 EQSSTCEDWLL
-1397 GLDYECIT
+1397 GLGYECT
-1405 HCIKVQ
+1405 TNCIQVQ
-1411 DCTRP
+1411 DCSRP
-1416 PYCHFRRFRTAPA
+1416 PYRPFRRFRT
-1429 PPSPANDEQS
+1429 SPLVRS